1 MLRAFI
7 ATSIFILTV
16 SAAQADP
23 AIEVTFSDLDL
34 SKPSDVTILEG
45 RVQEAANKV
54 CAPLLQS
61 VRTSLDYQIW
71 YNGCIRKA
79 SVETMRMVAA
89 RSGQYRAFAK
99 N

>member
-7 ATSIFILTV
+7 AASIFILTV
-16 SAAQADP
+16 GAAQAGP
-23 AIEVTFSDLDL
+23 AIKVRFNDLDL

-45 RVQEAANKV
+45 RVQEAANKF
-54 CAPLLQS
+54 CGPLLQS

-79 SVETMRMVAA
+79 SVETMRMVAV
-89 RSGQYRAFAK
+89 RSGQYRAFAR